1 MSVDTSAK
9 KKKGSSLT
17 MTSLLDF
24 SSKYPADP
32 EEETQARERVGRIV
46 GRRLPA
52 MSSTISSLFASVCHK
67 EYVGGQAPLGGTWA
81 TAVDSSNN
89 AVIFITVPWT
99 NSIDTD
105 DGCLILPGHECY
117 HWIFRHHRSGLEFD
131 GMDDGQ
137 RQILRQVEDAM
148 INYLLIRQGF
158 QLPTVNGQP
167 VGIDPIAF
175 HKWGREQAQKNNL
188 PWPDHYRDLYKTEKI
203 AYDYFS
209 SLPRPKKDG
218 GGGKGGNWCKHGEIL
233 VPSDGSGQSSGEG
246 QPGSQCGH
254 GEGEPLPMDKD
265 ALEKIL
271 AQVVEVTAKQAVKN
285 QNAKNELEALIDIT
299 DGNEAAQ
306 EFWGVTGAMDVVG
319 RVPKKRMSSDWQKDV
334 ESFIGTRISQE
345 FSRGM
350 YNRKL
355 PFSPRVSPKGRDR
368 KKFGVVGLDVSGSVS
383 QEWRNHFIDR
393 MGASFPDLEIH
404 WCFWDAKCV
413 PVAVGEEGVGGG
425 GTVWEAFD
433 HYVWENYQRNMPDF
447 ILTVTDGYF
456 SPPAPKF
463 PTNLYGWVIIPGGD
477 AFMGK
482 PGGYIASDGTPVPRM
497 RVIRVMGENAE
508 SNATAS
514 ASV

>member
-9 KKKGSSLT
+9 KKKGGSLN
-17 MTSLLDF
+17 MSSLLDF

-32 EEETQARERVGRIV
+32 AEEQLARDRVSRIV

-52 MSSTISSLFASVCHK
+52 MSSSISSLFASVCHK
-67 EYVGGQAPLGGTWA
+67 EYVGGDAPLGGTWA

-105 DGCLILPGHECY
+105 DGCLILPGHEVY

-137 RQILRQVEDAM
+137 RSVLRQVEDAM
-148 INYLLIRQGF
+148 INYLLMRQGY
-158 QLPTVNGQP
+158 QLPTIAGKP

-175 HKWGREQAQKNNL
+175 FKWGREQAQKHNL
-188 PWPDHYRDLYKTEKI
+188 PWPDHHRDLYKNEKI

-209 SLPRPKKDG
+209 SLPRPKSG
-218 GGGKGGNWCKHGEIL
+218 NGGGKGGNWCKHGEIL
-233 VPSDGSGQSSGEG
+233 IPGDGDSQG
-246 QPGSQCGH
+246 QPAAGCGH
-254 GEGEPLPMDKD
+254 GEGEHLPMDKD
-265 ALEKIL
+265 AIEKIL

-299 DGNEAAQ
+299 EGNEVAEQ
-306 EFWGVTGAMDVVG
+306 FWGITGAMDVVG

-334 ESFIGTRISQE
+334 EAFIGTRISQE

-383 QEWRNHFIDR
+383 QEWRNHFIER
-393 MGASFPDLEIH
+393 MGAAFPDLEVH

-413 PVAVGEEGVGGG
+413 PVAVGDEGVGGG
-425 GTVWEAFD
+425 GTVWESFD
-433 HYVWENYQRNMPDF
+433 HYVWENYQRNTPDF

-463 PTNLYGWVIIPGGD
+463 PTNLYGWVIIPDGD
-477 AFMGK
+477 PFMGK
-482 PGGYIASDGTPVPRM
+482 PGGYVASDGTPVPRM
-497 RVIRVMGENAE
+497 RVIRVMGENADTK
-508 SNATAS
+508 ATAS